1 MYNRNAEITRVDY
14 HVYNDNTQPL
24 AIRDV
29 ERTTEVSNLQNISYV
44 AIEKMVISGSP
55 FPMFKFQRENSL
67 TYTGN
72 YWIQFKDGTKEFI
85 TLDPNTDKFVYINDG
100 IWFNSYQH
108 FCDVL
113 TRTIQLSSGDS
124 TQIDYDETSH
134 CLEITWDGAD
144 NYIDISPT
152 LARFL
157 QGFPL
162 YPEVGNFSI
171 RLFQTKAV
179 QRPEM
184 NLLGNWWDIAGLQV
198 ISNMFSIRPEVQG
211 ASRTQGINGPTQ
223 DQVYIQAVMD
233 INVNFPE
240 NSASGARGQAYY
252 TPEQPKF
259 AILQD
264 STVDLHR
271 MNITVNALLRDGTT
285 LPFILG
291 PYEFLKIKF
300 LFTTRI
306 TNIN

>member
-1 MYNRNAEITRVDY
+1 MYRPGEITRVDY
-14 HVYNDNTQPL
+14 HVYNESTQPL
-24 AIRDV
+24 ALRDV
-29 ERTTEVSNLQNISYV
+29 ERTTEVPNLQSVGYV

-55 FPMFKFQRENSL
+55 FPMFKFQRPDPL
-67 TYTGN
+67 TFTGN
-72 YWIQFKDGTKEFI
+72 YWIKFKDGSKEYI
-85 TLDPNTDKFVYINDG
+85 ILEPATDKFVYLYDG

-113 TRTIQLSSGDS
+113 TRTIQDSSGG
-124 TQIDYDETSH
+124 TTKIDYDETSH
-134 CLEITWDGAD
+134 CLEITWDGTD
-144 NYIDISPT
+144 NYIDVSPT

-162 YPEVGNFSI
+162 YPSLDESGI
-171 RLFQTKAV
+171 RLLQTKAV

-198 ISNMFSIRPEVQG
+198 ISNMFSIRPEIQG
-211 ASRTQGINGPTQ
+211 SSRTQGINGPTQ

-240 NSASGARGQAYY
+240 NSVSGARGQAYY

-259 AILQD
+259 AVLLD
-264 STVDLHR
+264 STIDLHR